1 MYKYRLPVTL
11 TQTGIPEFGNL
22 CRLLVV
28 EGSSAWR
35 GGGEKA
41 NIDHEVR
48 VKFWGHFIEL
58 QL

>member
-48 VKFWGHFIEL
+48 VKF
-58 QL
+58 